1 MRYTNKEQQQVNAS
15 ELQAYNARIAELPN
29 VFMANRA
36 MLAKAY
42 EPGNPTIQDKIDV
55 VQSDGNTQELLNS
68 LDTSNLNKNKN
79 KFNLKKR
86 KKRN

>member
-1 MRYTNKEQQQVNAS
+1 
-15 ELQAYNARIAELPN
+15 
-29 VFMANRA
+29 

-42 EPGNPTIQDKIDV
+42 ETGNPTIQDKIDV

>member
-1 MRYTNKEQQQVNAS
+1 
-15 ELQAYNARIAELPN
+15 
-29 VFMANRA
+29 MANRA

-42 EPGNPTIQDKIDV
+42 ETGNPTIQDKIDV